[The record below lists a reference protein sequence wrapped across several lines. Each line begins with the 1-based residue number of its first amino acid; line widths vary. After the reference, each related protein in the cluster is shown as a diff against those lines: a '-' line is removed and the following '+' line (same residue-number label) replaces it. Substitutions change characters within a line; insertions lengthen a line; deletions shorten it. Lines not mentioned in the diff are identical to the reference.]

1 MPGMSIIG
9 LLLVLVLIGIVLS
22 FLPMDARIKQIVVA
36 LVAVLVV
43 VWLLEL
49 FGVFTIGTFPVV
61 HHR

>member
-22 FLPMDARIKQIVVA
+22 FLPMDARIKQIIVA
-36 LVAVLVV
+36 IVAVLVV

-49 FGVFTIGTFPVV
+49 FGVFTIGTFPVIR
-61 HHR
+61 HR